1 MIRSDKI
8 ISAFNGGV
16 GWRQPTLTDM
26 PVIDADNLASSS
38 GLRFEDGNFLVTIKN
53 IYDCREDK
61 DIEDSEFNA
70 FLTNMQNAAILDT
83 IEKVADKQSHF
94 IQANNLYP
102 YEKSFK
108 TTLAPS
114 GRAVGFEIEPCLK
127 NGYILEIPWVELSFD
142 LEKTF
147 KVYLFN
153 SNIPKSAIAE
163 KEVTTTAGES
173 KITDLNWHISDDT
186 TYKGGKF
193 YLVYFEDDLDGAK
206 AYKRDYELSS
216 YQLSTYYYY
225 INPVSITHTSEELDV
240 TTVTNESDTGG
251 VNFGINVYNDYTEVF
266 IRNKSL
272 FWTAIKHQMTEKV
285 LNLIITS
292 SRINNTEMM
301 GQARWNL
308 YGNEKYSVEGVS
320 TKISRAIDDIRK
332 MLFYQPRISRGT
344 LR

>member
-16 GWRQPTLTDM
+16 GWRQPTLTGM
-26 PVIDADNLASSS
+26 PTIDAANLASSS
-38 GLRFEDGNFLVTIKN
+38 GQRFEDGNFLVTIQN
-53 IYDCREDK
+53 IYDCQNDS
-61 DIEDSEFNA
+61 DISDVDFNT

-83 IEKVADKQSHF
+83 MLKVAERQSDF

-102 YEKSFK
+102 YEKSFDS
-108 TTLAPS
+108 TLTPS

-127 NGYILEIPWVELSFD
+127 NGYILEIPWIELSFD

-153 SNIPKSAIAE
+153 SNLPKSAIAE
-163 KEVTTTAGES
+163 QEITTTEGES
-173 KITDLNWHISDDT
+173 KITDLNWHIADDA

-206 AYKRDYELSS
+206 AYKKDYELST
-216 YQLSTYYYY
+216 YQVSTYYYY
-225 INPVSITHTSEELDV
+225 INPVTISHTDNELDV
-240 TTVTNESDTGG
+240 TTVSNESDTGG
-251 VNFGINVYNDYTEVF
+251 INFGINVYNDYTEVF
-266 IRNKSL
+266 TRNKSL
-272 FWTAIKHQMTEKV
+272 FWTAIKHQMTERV
-285 LNLIITS
+285 LNLIIS
-292 SRINNTEMM
+292 STRSNTTERQN
-301 GQARWNL
+301 QAIWNL
-308 YGNEKYSVEGVS
+308 YGKEKIALEGIS
-320 TKISRAIDDIRK
+320 TKINRAVEDVRK